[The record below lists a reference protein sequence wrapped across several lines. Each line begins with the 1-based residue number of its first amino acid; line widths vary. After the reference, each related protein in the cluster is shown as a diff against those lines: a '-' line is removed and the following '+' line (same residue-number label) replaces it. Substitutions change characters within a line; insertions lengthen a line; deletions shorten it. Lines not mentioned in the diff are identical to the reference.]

1 MYEKMPQYSQA
12 EMQSAVQ
19 AKIQATRAYDQQRS
33 GISGML
39 DATVGTSML
48 AAAPRDKPMIDVEYD
63 QLEQA
68 ALELDQSVQWLLQR
82 IQPICQPNNGTKA
95 VEGSSSREPE
105 APSSEMRTKL
115 KNLRAIVEGVS
126 RRISE
131 VRFTIEI

>member
-1 MYEKMPQYSQA
+1 MYEKMPQHSQA

-19 AKIQATRAYDQQRS
+19 AKIMQTRAYEQERCDFGS
-33 GISGML
+33 NIG
-39 DATVGTSML
+39 AAML
-48 AAAPRDKPMIDVEYD
+48 AAMPRDKPMLEVEYD

-68 ALELDQSVQWLLQR
+68 ALELDQSVQWLIQR
-82 IQPICQPNNGTKA
+82 IQPICQPSTAGKA
-95 VEGSSSREPE
+95 IEGSSSREPD
-105 APSSEMRTKL
+105 APSSELRTKL

>member
-1 MYEKMPQYSQA
+1 MYEKMPQHSQA
-12 EMQSAVQ
+12 AMQSAVQ
-19 AKIQATRAYDQQRS
+19 AKTMATRAYDQERDS
-33 GISGML
+33 HLGSVGAAML
-39 DATVGTSML
+39 GSI
-48 AAAPRDKPMIDVEYD
+48 PRDKPMLEVEYD